1 MGRPPQRQSQDLAA
15 LVHNCTQNWL
25 SANLTNAPLSP
36 CASSADEYFLFG
48 RQAERT
54 SGWDNPTHRPRL
66 SVFSPLTWSL
76 RIKLYALQS
85 LERLTQGGGYTGRH
99 SRS

>member
-15 LVHNCTQNWL
+15 LLHNCTQNWL

-36 CASSADEYFLFG
+36 CAGADEYFLFG
-48 RQAERT
+48 RHSERT

>member
-1 MGRPPQRQSQDLAA
+1 MRRPPQRQA
-15 LVHNCTQNWL
+15 LVHKCTQNWL

-36 CASSADEYFLFG
+36 CASADEYFLFG
-48 RQAERT
+48 RHAERT
-54 SGWDNPTHRPRL
+54 SRWDNPTHRPRL